1 MNTMPFVV
9 SLSADATRANYDAG
23 HFATVAESFD
33 YGGGANGWLEWA
45 QQVSATCCYVGMY
58 NGCFVLAER
67 GLYFLC
73 ELHFAE
79 GWRSG
84 EPAAAAR
91 RGAGCSARWR
101 AREGSTA
108 SSTRASCSRAPPC
121 RTHHRHG
128 HGGLLR
134 GGVRA
139 AQVRGAGAAA
149 AVRVA
154 GRGAGAAAAYRVAG
168 RQGRRCAASISGCR
182 RGSTATR
189 ATAARRRSRSGRCA
203 YRPSSR
209 STRWAGWRCSACWW
223 TSARRC
229 AAEGRRRRR

>member
-1 MNTMPFVV
+1 MDFAALNSYGTGGLLEPANVDKETLLSWMLWVFSGFVSLGALASEVKDARTYIWAIAILIPVVLAMNTMPFVV

-45 QQVSATCCYVGMY
+45 LQVGATCCYVGMY

-108 SSTRASCSRAPPC
+108 SSTRAFCSRAPPC
-121 RTHHRHG
+121 RT
-128 HGGLLR
+128 
-134 GGVRA
+134 A
-139 AQVRGAGAAA
+139 SSW
-149 AVRVA
+149 
-154 GRGAGAAAAYRVAG
+154 
-168 RQGRRCAASISGCR
+168 RC
-182 RGSTATR
+182 
-189 ATAARRRSRSGRCA
+189 
-203 YRPSSR
+203 PFWSSR
-209 STRWAGWRCSACWW
+209 
-223 TSARRC
+223 
-229 AAEGRRRRR
+229 